1 MAKFCVNCGGGL
13 AEGARFCASCGAAVG
28 APPATSVPVA
38 PVSPSVSTVASS
50 DTMIGAPV
58 TNTSPGGSVPPPAAS
73 AAAPYVPP
81 IASTPL
87 PYVPPAAN
95 VPPITAYPPPAQ
107 TGSGVKILF
116 IVLGVIAFL
125 GLLLAGSCF
134 YVAYRVKQKA
144 TEFKA
149 EMGGNAPRYTGSR
162 DACAKLSETEAG
174 EALGQKV
181 TAVESRGSMS
191 CIYHFGQAGQKQVP
205 VEYTWQG
212 GTIAMKLSHGAM
224 SQISGTDTFTTVPG
238 IGDEA
243 YLAPANSA
251 LLMRKGDV
259 MVNID
264 MRVADL
270 NAEAAK
276 AMARK
281 IAGRL

>member
-13 AEGARFCASCGAAVG
+13 AEGARFCPNCGAAVAG
-28 APPATSVPVA
+28 QPPAAIPAPPPTPTPSDVSA
-38 PVSPSVSTVASS
+38 PDVV
-50 DTMIGAPV
+50 IGSPV
-58 TNTSPGGSVPPPAAS
+58 TNTPTTPPVASYAPPVNPAPPVASYAPPVNPVPPVAS
-73 AAAPYVPP
+73 YA
-81 IASTPL
+81 
-87 PYVPPAAN
+87 PPAR
-95 VPPITAYPPPAQ
+95 

-116 IVLGVIAFL
+116 IVLGVFAFL

-162 DACAKLSETEAG
+162 DACSKLSETEVSQ
-174 EALGQKV
+174 ALGQKV
-181 TAVESRGSMS
+181 TSVESRGSMS
-191 CIYHFGQAGQKQVP
+191 CIYHFGPGGQKQVP
-205 VEYTWQG
+205 IEYTWQG
-212 GTIAMKLSHGAM
+212 GTMAMKLSHGALT
-224 SQISGTDTFTTVPG
+224 QISGMETFTTVPG

-243 YLAPANSA
+243 YMAPMNSA

>member
-1 MAKFCVNCGGGL
+1 MAKFCVNCGGAL
-13 AEGARFCASCGAAVG
+13 AEGARFCPNCGAALSG
-28 APPATSVPVA
+28 QPSPATPAVVPT
-38 PVSPSVSTVASS
+38 PPTPTPPTVPAS
-50 DTMIGAPV
+50 DMVIGAPV
-58 TNTSPGGSVPPPAAS
+58 TNTPPVATAHPAYM
-73 AAAPYVPP
+73 PPTGYVPP
-81 IASTPL
+81 VTSYA
-87 PYVPPAAN
+87 
-95 VPPITAYPPPAQ
+95 PPAQ
-107 TGSGVKILF
+107 SGSGVKILF
-116 IVLGVIAFL
+116 MVLGVIAFL

-149 EMGGNAPRYTGSR
+149 EMGGNAPRYTGTR
-162 DACAKLSETEAG
+162 DACAKLTETEVSQ
-174 EALGQKV
+174 ALGQKV

-191 CIYHFGQAGQKQVP
+191 CIYHFGSNGQKQVP

-212 GTIAMKLSHGAM
+212 GTIAMKLSHNLP
-224 SQISGTDTFTTVPG
+224 GTENFTTVPG

-243 YLAPANSA
+243 YLAPMNSS

-259 MVNID
+259 MVTID

>member
-1 MAKFCVNCGGGL
+1 MAKFCVNCGAGL
-13 AEGARFCASCGAAVG
+13 ADGARFCPNCGAAVS
-28 APPATSVPVA
+28 AQPAAIPVPPPAPAVSNVPA
-38 PVSPSVSTVASS
+38 PDLV
-50 DTMIGAPV
+50 IGSPV
-58 TNTSPGGSVPPPAAS
+58 TSTPPTGSVPPVNTAPPVAS
-73 AAAPYVPP
+73 YAPPVNTVPP
-81 IASTPL
+81 VVSYA
-87 PYVPPAAN
+87 PPAR
-95 VPPITAYPPPAQ
+95 

-116 IVLGVIAFL
+116 IVLGVFAFL

-162 DACAKLSETEAG
+162 DACSKLSETEVG
-174 EALGQKV
+174 QALGQKV
-181 TAVESRGSMS
+181 TSVESRGSMS
-191 CIYHFGQAGQKQVP
+191 CIYHFGPGGQKQVP

-212 GTIAMKLSHGAM
+212 GTMAMKLSHGAM
-224 SQISGTDTFTTVPG
+224 TQISGMDTFTTVPG

-243 YLAPANSA
+243 YMAPMNSA